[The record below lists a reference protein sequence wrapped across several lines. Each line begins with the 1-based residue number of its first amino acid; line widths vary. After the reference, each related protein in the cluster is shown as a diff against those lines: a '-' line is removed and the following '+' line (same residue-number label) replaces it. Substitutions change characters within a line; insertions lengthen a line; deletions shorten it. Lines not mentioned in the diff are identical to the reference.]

1 MKSMDVMIK
10 PEKGLHARIV
20 AIVVHKAHEINK
32 KYKTNLYIRYKDRKS
47 IPAVSLMPLILLK
60 VKKGEH
66 ITVEAEGGDEE
77 NALNEIC
84 NFLNSD
90 FDITNDEQKQ
100 IDTMIDDNNVTWEQV
115 LKSTANGI
123 MVVDENGSIIMT
135 NPSGDKILN
144 INYNEVVGKNVR
156 DVLPNSYIPNVLQ
169 DNEPRLGLKQ
179 LYNDKIIFVNIT
191 PIVIEGKL
199 KGAVSMFE
207 DVSNLEKIKSE
218 LYEVKELKERLQ
230 LILENVHDGICFV
243 NENGVV
249 TYINKAYSNLLNER
263 EENILGKN
271 IFDISPNGVKSRVLK
286 SGQSVLGHVEVMEDE
301 KTLIENANPM
311 ILDGQIRGVVSVV
324 KEFSEVQVLWQMLNE
339 LSAKAEY
346 LEEELLRTKEKGG
359 FEKFIGKSG
368 KTLDALA
375 LAKKAAKGNATVLI
389 RGESGTGK
397 EVIAEGIHFDSN
409 NAKGPFIRV
418 NCAAIP
424 ANLLESELFGHEKGA
439 FTGAIKRKLGKF
451 ELAQNGT
458 IFLDEIGEMEKNMQA
473 KILRVIQEK
482 EFHRVG
488 GDEVVKINVRII
500 AATHR
505 NLEDM
510 VMNGDFREDLYYR
523 LNVIP
528 IYIPPLRERKQDLA
542 FLIGYFLEKIEK
554 HSNKKMNGVTNE
566 AMEAFLN
573 YSWPGN
579 VRELEN
585 LLERIITL
593 SDKDFIDYS
602 DLPTYLKSDNRIAEN
617 NVVDKVINKNCLK
630 SDEIINILIED
641 KELLTMKEYEQIIIE
656 KALKK
661 YGSFNAAGKVLGLTH
676 KTVAAKARQ
685 YGIEKIVGWEK
696 VSR

>member
-1 MKSMDVMIK
+1 MKIRVVVVR
-10 PEKGLHARIV
+10 PQKGLHARIV
-20 AIVVHKAHEINK
+20 AMVVHKANDINK
-32 KYKTNLYIRYKDRKS
+32 KFKTNLSIKYKDRKS

-60 VKKGEH
+60 VKKGEE
-66 ITVEAEGGDEE
+66 ITVEAYGGEE
-77 NALNEIC
+77 LKALEELC
-84 NFLNSD
+84 DFLNSD
-90 FDITNDEQKQ
+90 FHIDDEEQNQ
-100 IDTMIDDNNVTWEQV
+100 IDNIIEDNNITWEQV
-115 LKSTANGI
+115 IRSTANGI
-123 MVVDENGSIIMT
+123 VVVDENGTIIMT
-135 NPSGDKILN
+135 NPAGDKILN
-144 INYNEVVGKNVR
+144 IKYDEVVGKKVF
-156 DVLPNSYIPNVLQ
+156 DVLPNSYIPKVLE
-169 DNEPRLGLKQ
+169 DKKLRLGIKQ
-179 LYNDKIIFVNIT
+179 LYNDKIIFVNIN
-191 PIVIEGKL
+191 PIIIDGKL
-199 KGAVSMFE
+199 KGAVSVFE
-207 DVSNLEKIKSE
+207 DISNLEKIKSE

-243 NENGVV
+243 NKEGYI
-249 TYINKAYSNLLNER
+249 TYINKAYYNLLSEK
-263 EENILGKN
+263 EEHILGKN
-271 IFDISPNGVKSRVLK
+271 IKDLAGNDAKA
-286 SGQSVLGHVEVMEDE
+286 SVLNNGRAIIGHVNVREDE
-301 KTLIENANPM
+301 STLIEKVNPI
-311 ILDGQIRGVVSVV
+311 ILDGQVRGVVSVV

-339 LSAKAEY
+339 LSAKADY

-375 LAKKAAKGNATVLI
+375 VAKKAAKGNVTVLI

-397 EVIAEGIHFDSN
+397 EVIAEGIHFTSN

-424 ANLLESELFGHEKGA
+424 TNLLESELFGHEKGA

-451 ELAQNGT
+451 ELAHNGT
-458 IFLDEIGEMEKNMQA
+458 IFLDEIGEMEKSMQA
-473 KILRVIQEK
+473 KILRVLQER

-488 GDEVVKINVRII
+488 GDEVVKVNVRII

-510 VMNGDFREDLYYR
+510 VREGEFREDLYYR

-542 FLIGYFLEKIEK
+542 FLMGHFLEKIGK
-554 HSNKKMNGVTNE
+554 DINKKITGVTNE

-593 SDKDFIDYS
+593 TDKDYIDYY
-602 DLPTYLKSDNRIAEN
+602 DLPLYLKSDSKI
-617 NVVDKVINKNCLK
+617 VDNSKKKVIDKKTLK
-630 SDEIINILIED
+630 VDEIINMLSESDEI
-641 KELLTMKEYEQIIIE
+641 LTMKEYEQLIIE

-661 YGSFNAAGKVLGLTH
+661 YGSFNAAGKALGITH

-685 YGIEKIVGWEK
+685 YRIEKIVGWEK
-696 VSR
+696 ISR